1 MNSCEQLHE
10 TVVRD
15 IVDIVTSAKDF
26 DQIKWINNK
35 NNTGS
40 IAKRASN
47 LVLIFPVIVSTSLN
61 IQTAMIISKA
71 IERKC
76 CSLLQI
82 LFSSA
87 QVTNSDNL
95 QDYLKQFH
103 TNLDLKDG
111 MDLDEFFGIM
121 DDLVDEEAI
130 TVDKEMY
137 DAIKEDMHNINYYL
151 STEFNHNSINDYKVV
166 NNAFGESSV
175 VLEAKKDKTSYDNR
189 SYDNR
194 TFDMRGDRYNYDN
207 SDRRSVDNHSRNDY
221 GDHRRYDFGRN
232 NIKVSFGSTGN
243 NNNNDPLHPSMRDQ
257 NDYFTHQLLD
267 NDIKKANEL
276 MPTTMIVNF
285 ISNNDDNKDAIR
297 MTGVIGVKAKM
308 YPVDSIDI
316 CNRLASKV
324 KDRNGLFN
332 LVRAS
337 TREIS
342 FFKDLAFAIDKAK
355 MDAVYM
361 ASDSNNAKMFK
372 VLERRAAKN
381 KFSRLIK
388 KNDASPITS
397 LVISQYDADYL
408 KQANID
414 MNKSYYA
421 RSILEG
427 YNLMDIVIADESM
440 EIARFLFD
448 DGDGVYEA
456 LTFDALEKQANDS
469 TYKKVVN
476 LVSKINR

>member
-175 VLEAKKDKTSYDNR
+175 VLEAKKDNTSYDNR

-232 NIKVSFGSTGN
+232 NIKVSFGSTG

-388 KNDASPITS
+388 KNGASPITS

-414 MNKSYYA
+414 MGKSYYA

>member
-1 MNSCEQLHE
+1 MNNCKQLHE

-15 IVDIVTSAKDF
+15 IVDIITSAKDF

-47 LVLIFPVIVSTSLN
+47 LVLVFPVMVSNSLN
-61 IQTAMIISKA
+61 IQTAMIVSKA

-82 LFSSA
+82 LFSSM
-87 QVTNSDNL
+87 QITNADNL
-95 QDYLKQFH
+95 QDYIKQFH
-103 TNLDLKDG
+103 TNLDLKDH
-111 MDLDEFFGIM
+111 MDLDEFFGVM
-121 DDLVDEEAI
+121 DSLVDEETI
-130 TVDKEMY
+130 IVDKDMY
-137 DAIKEDMHNINYYL
+137 ESIKEDMHNINFHL
-151 STEFNHNSINDYKVV
+151 EGELNPHSINDYKVV
-166 NNAFGESSV
+166 NNAFGESSIM
-175 VLEAKKDKTSYDNR
+175 LERTHTYQAMGDNKTISFSGNKVNLGG
-189 SYDNR
+189 STTN
-194 TFDMRGDRYNYDN
+194 NYYAP
-207 SDRRSVDNHSRNDY
+207 SGGGGRND
-221 GDHRRYDFGRN
+221 
-232 NIKVSFGSTGN
+232 
-243 NNNNDPLHPSMRDQ
+243 DPLHPGMRDQ
-257 NDYFTHQLLD
+257 NDYFAHQLLD

-285 ISNNDDNKDAIR
+285 ISRDEGVNDVIR
-297 MTGVIGVKAKM
+297 MSGVIGVKAKL
-308 YPVDSIDI
+308 YPVDSMDI
-316 CNRLASKV
+316 CNRISSKV
-324 KDRNGLFN
+324 KDKNGLFN

-355 MDAVYM
+355 MDAMYM

-397 LVISQYDADYL
+397 LVISQYEVDYL
-408 KQANID
+408 KQLNID
-414 MNKSYYA
+414 MEKSFNA

-427 YNLMDIVIADESM
+427 YNLMDIVVADESM
-440 EIARFLFD
+440 EIAKFLFD

-456 LTFDALEKQANDS
+456 ITFDALEKQANDS

>member
-1 MNSCEQLHE
+1 MNKCEQLHE

-15 IVDIVTSAKDF
+15 IVDIITSAKDF

-47 LVLIFPVIVSTSLN
+47 LVLVFPVIVSNSLN
-61 IQTAMIISKA
+61 INTAMIISKA

-82 LFSSA
+82 LFSSMQISDA
-87 QVTNSDNL
+87 DNL
-95 QDYLKQFH
+95 QDYVKQFH
-103 TNLDLKDG
+103 TNLDLKTG

-121 DDLVDEEAI
+121 DDLVDEGAVI
-130 TVDKEMY
+130 VNKEMY
-137 DAIKEDMHNINYYL
+137 EAIKEDMHNINYYL
-151 STEFNHNSINDYKVV
+151 DTDFNPNSINDYKVA
-166 NNAFGESSV
+166 NNAFGEATV
-175 VLEAKKDKTSYDNR
+175 MLETKKGNT
-189 SYDNR
+189 
-194 TFDMRGDRYNYDN
+194 TTNY
-207 SDRRSVDNHSRNDY
+207 Y
-221 GDHRRYDFGRN
+221 GGARP
-232 NIKVSFGSTGN
+232 S
-243 NNNNDPLHPSMRDQ
+243 DPLHPNAKDQ
-257 NDYFTHQLLD
+257 NDYFAHQLLD

-285 ISNNDDNKDAIR
+285 ISRDEGVNDVIR
-297 MTGVIGVKAKM
+297 MSGVIGVKAKM
-308 YPVDSIDI
+308 YPVDSMDI

-324 KDRNGLFN
+324 KDKNGLFN

-355 MDAVYM
+355 MDAIYM

-397 LVISQYDADYL
+397 LVISQYEVDYM
-408 KQANID
+408 KQLNID
-414 MNKSYYA
+414 MNKSYNA
-421 RSILEG
+421 RAILEG
-427 YNLMDIVIADESM
+427 YNLMDIVVADESM

-456 LTFDALEKQANDS
+456 LTFDALEKQANDN

>member
-1 MNSCEQLHE
+1 MNNCKQLHE

-15 IVDIVTSAKDF
+15 IVDIITSAKDF

-47 LVLIFPVIVSTSLN
+47 LVLVFPVMVSNSLN
-61 IQTAMIISKA
+61 IQTAMIVSKA

-82 LFSSA
+82 LFSSM
-87 QVTNSDNL
+87 QITNADNL
-95 QDYLKQFH
+95 QDYIKQFH
-103 TNLDLKDG
+103 TNLDLKDH
-111 MDLDEFFGIM
+111 MDLDEFFGVM
-121 DDLVDEEAI
+121 DSLVDEEAI
-130 TVDKEMY
+130 IVDKDMY
-137 DAIKEDMHNINYYL
+137 ESIKEDMHNINFHL
-151 STEFNHNSINDYKVV
+151 EGELNPHSINDYKVV
-166 NNAFGESSV
+166 NNAFGESSIM
-175 VLEAKKDKTSYDNR
+175 LERTHTYQAMGDNKTISFSGNKVNL
-189 SYDNR
+189 SGSTTN
-194 TFDMRGDRYNYDN
+194 NYYAP
-207 SDRRSVDNHSRNDY
+207 SGGGGRND
-221 GDHRRYDFGRN
+221 
-232 NIKVSFGSTGN
+232 
-243 NNNNDPLHPSMRDQ
+243 DPLHPGMRDQ
-257 NDYFTHQLLD
+257 NDYFAHQLLD

-285 ISNNDDNKDAIR
+285 ISRDEGVNDVIR
-297 MTGVIGVKAKM
+297 MSGIIGIKAKL
-308 YPVDSIDI
+308 YPVDSMDI
-316 CNRLASKV
+316 CNRLSSKV
-324 KDRNGLFN
+324 KDKNGLFN
-332 LVRAS
+332 LIRAS

-355 MDAVYM
+355 MDAMYM

-397 LVISQYDADYL
+397 LVISQYEVDYL
-408 KQANID
+408 KQLNID
-414 MNKSYYA
+414 MEKSFNA

-427 YNLMDIVIADESM
+427 YNLMDIVVADESM
-440 EIARFLFD
+440 EIAKFLFD

-456 LTFDALEKQANDS
+456 ITFDALEKQANDS

>member
-1 MNSCEQLHE
+1 MNDCRQLHE
-10 TVVRD
+10 TVVKD
-15 IVDIVTSAKDF
+15 IVDVIGDIKDF
-26 DQIKWINNK
+26 DQIDWINNK
-35 NNTGS
+35 NSTGS

-47 LVLIFPVIVSTSLN
+47 LVLVFPVIVSNALSME
-61 IQTAMIISKA
+61 TAMIINKA

-82 LFSSA
+82 LFSSMQFA
-87 QVTNSDNL
+87 NSDNL
-95 QDYLKQFH
+95 IDYLRKFH
-103 TNLDLKDG
+103 TNLDLKSG
-111 MDLDEFFGIM
+111 MDLDEFLDIM
-121 DDLVDEEAI
+121 DKMVDEG
-130 TVDKEMY
+130 TVIVNKEMY
-137 DAIKEDMHNINYYL
+137 EAIKEDMHNIDYHL
-151 STEFNHNSINDYKVV
+151 STDFNPISINDYKIV
-166 NNAFGESSV
+166 NNYFGESSV
-175 VLEAKKDKTSYDNR
+175 VCEANSRNLNTGIYDDKDLIAAMNR
-189 SYDNR
+189 SINKR
-194 TFDMRGDRYNYDN
+194 
-207 SDRRSVDNHSRNDY
+207 VDKSIAK
-221 GDHRRYDFGRN
+221 GFKKG
-232 NIKVSFGSTGN
+232 ITVN
-243 NNNNDPLHPSMRDQ
+243 NNNNIGKADRNMSAKDAT
-257 NDYFTHQLLD
+257 DYFSKQLLD

-285 ISNNDDNKDAIR
+285 ISRDEGVNDVIR
-297 MTGVIGVKAKM
+297 MSGVIGVKAKL
-308 YPVDSIDI
+308 YPVDSMDI
-316 CNRLASKV
+316 CNRISSKV
-324 KDRNGLFN
+324 KDKNGLFN

-355 MDAVYM
+355 MDAMYM

-397 LVISQYDADYL
+397 LVISQYEVDYL
-408 KQANID
+408 KQLNID
-414 MNKSYYA
+414 MEKSFNA

-427 YNLMDIVIADESM
+427 YNLMDIVVADESM
-440 EIARFLFD
+440 EIAKFLFD

-456 LTFDALEKQANDS
+456 ITFDALEKQANDS

>member
-1 MNSCEQLHE
+1 MNNCKQLHE

-15 IVDIVTSAKDF
+15 IVDIITSAKDF

-47 LVLIFPVIVSTSLN
+47 LVLVFPVMVSNSLN
-61 IQTAMIISKA
+61 IQTAMIVSKA

-82 LFSSA
+82 LFSSM
-87 QVTNSDNL
+87 QITNADNL
-95 QDYLKQFH
+95 QDYIKQFH
-103 TNLDLKDG
+103 TNLDLKDH
-111 MDLDEFFGIM
+111 MDLDEFFGVM
-121 DDLVDEEAI
+121 DSLVDEEAI
-130 TVDKEMY
+130 IVDKDMY
-137 DAIKEDMHNINYYL
+137 ESIKEDMHNINFHL
-151 STEFNHNSINDYKVV
+151 EEEFNPHSINDYKVV
-166 NNAFGESSV
+166 NNAFGESSIM
-175 VLEAKKDKTSYDNR
+175 LERTHTYQAMGDNKTISFSGNKVNL
-189 SYDNR
+189 SGSTTN
-194 TFDMRGDRYNYDN
+194 NYYAP
-207 SDRRSVDNHSRNDY
+207 SGGGGRND
-221 GDHRRYDFGRN
+221 
-232 NIKVSFGSTGN
+232 
-243 NNNNDPLHPSMRDQ
+243 DPLHPGMRDQ
-257 NDYFTHQLLD
+257 NDYFAHQLLD

-285 ISNNDDNKDAIR
+285 ISRDEGVNDVIR
-297 MTGVIGVKAKM
+297 MSGVIGVKAKL
-308 YPVDSIDI
+308 YPVDSMDI
-316 CNRLASKV
+316 CNRMCSKV
-324 KDRNGLFN
+324 KDKNGLFN

-355 MDAVYM
+355 MDAMYM

-397 LVISQYDADYL
+397 LVISQYEVDYL
-408 KQANID
+408 KQLNID
-414 MNKSYYA
+414 MEKSFNA

-427 YNLMDIVIADESM
+427 YNLMDIVVADESM
-440 EIARFLFD
+440 EIAKFLFD

-456 LTFDALEKQANDS
+456 ITFDALEKQANDS

>member
-1 MNSCEQLHE
+1 MNNCKQLHE

-15 IVDIVTSAKDF
+15 IVDIITSAKDF

-47 LVLIFPVIVSTSLN
+47 LVLVFPVMVSNSLN
-61 IQTAMIISKA
+61 IQTAMIVSKA

-82 LFSSA
+82 LFSSM
-87 QVTNSDNL
+87 QITNADNL
-95 QDYLKQFH
+95 QDYIKQFH
-103 TNLDLKDG
+103 TNLDLKDN

-121 DDLVDEEAI
+121 DSLVDEEAI
-130 TVDKEMY
+130 VVDKDMY
-137 DAIKEDMHNINYYL
+137 ESIKEDMHNINFHL
-151 STEFNHNSINDYKVV
+151 EEELNPHSINDYKVV
-166 NNAFGESSV
+166 NNAFGESSIM
-175 VLEAKKDKTSYDNR
+175 LERGHTYQAMGDNKTISFSGNKVNL
-189 SYDNR
+189 SGSTTN
-194 TFDMRGDRYNYDN
+194 NYYAPN
-207 SDRRSVDNHSRNDY
+207 GGGGRND
-221 GDHRRYDFGRN
+221 
-232 NIKVSFGSTGN
+232 
-243 NNNNDPLHPSMRDQ
+243 DPLHPGMRDQ
-257 NDYFTHQLLD
+257 NDYFAHQLLD

-285 ISNNDDNKDAIR
+285 ISRDEGVNDVIR
-297 MTGVIGVKAKM
+297 MSGIIGIKAKL
-308 YPVDSIDI
+308 YPVDSMDI
-316 CNRLASKV
+316 CNRISSKV
-324 KDRNGLFN
+324 KDKNGLFN

-355 MDAVYM
+355 MDAMYM

-397 LVISQYDADYL
+397 LIISQYEVDYL
-408 KQANID
+408 KQLNID
-414 MNKSYYA
+414 MEKSFNA

-427 YNLMDIVIADESM
+427 YNLMDIVVADESM
-440 EIARFLFD
+440 EIAKFLFD

-456 LTFDALEKQANDS
+456 ITFDALEKQANDS

>member
-1 MNSCEQLHE
+1 MNNCKQLHE

-15 IVDIVTSAKDF
+15 IVDIITSAKDF

-47 LVLIFPVIVSTSLN
+47 LVLVFPVMVSNSLN
-61 IQTAMIISKA
+61 IQTAMIVSKA

-82 LFSSA
+82 LFSSM
-87 QVTNSDNL
+87 QITNADNL
-95 QDYLKQFH
+95 QDYIKQFH
-103 TNLDLKDG
+103 TNLDLKDH
-111 MDLDEFFGIM
+111 MDLDEFFGVM
-121 DDLVDEEAI
+121 DSLVDEEAI
-130 TVDKEMY
+130 IVDKDMY
-137 DAIKEDMHNINYYL
+137 ESIKEDMHNINFHL
-151 STEFNHNSINDYKVV
+151 EGELNPHSINDYKVV
-166 NNAFGESSV
+166 NNAFGESSIM
-175 VLEAKKDKTSYDNR
+175 LERTHTYQAMGDNKTISFSGNKVNL
-189 SYDNR
+189 SGSTTN
-194 TFDMRGDRYNYDN
+194 NYYAP
-207 SDRRSVDNHSRNDY
+207 SGGGGRND
-221 GDHRRYDFGRN
+221 
-232 NIKVSFGSTGN
+232 
-243 NNNNDPLHPSMRDQ
+243 DPLHPGMRDQ

-285 ISNNDDNKDAIR
+285 ISRDEGVNDVIR
-297 MTGVIGVKAKM
+297 MSGVIGVKAKL
-308 YPVDSIDI
+308 YPVDSMDI
-316 CNRLASKV
+316 CNRISSKV
-324 KDRNGLFN
+324 KDKNGLFN

-355 MDAVYM
+355 MDAMYM

-397 LVISQYDADYL
+397 LVISQYEVDYL
-408 KQANID
+408 KQLNID
-414 MNKSYYA
+414 MEKSFNA

-427 YNLMDIVIADESM
+427 YNLMDIVVADESM
-440 EIARFLFD
+440 EIAKFLFD

-456 LTFDALEKQANDS
+456 ITFDALEKQANDS